1 MIKSMNRL
9 NTVGPVKVGSL
20 KSQLH
25 LRPSYDELLKET
37 LVGDENRPS
46 IENVIDRKATRYR
59 LNQYGS
65 QFDNKDALDIQKKQ
79 ELNRREEVMKEA
91 SSDGGSVRAK
101 LDDTLKQQQS
111 FINERLA
118 EANKQ
123 KEELA
128 EKMRLWREQHDE
140 MASAVS
146 KQSIPE
152 GVEIHSMVSADEM
165 PELEPLEEGEEEDE
179 HENDPVVEL
188 EALKKGKDD
197 DDDAQTTITNA
208 EIMEMQEQANE
219 MELQNVENED
229 VDDERIF
236 KKYLSGIK
244 WMWPVY
250 LAKNPRSLMDS
261 IISKLHQF
269 NVINAVKYDEFKEL
283 LDEYNNTTG
292 VDRNAVKVKLQ
303 KYYEDNV
310 YNKYFVHK
318 ATQQ

>member
-25 LRPSYDELLKET
+25 LRSSYDELLKET

-79 ELNRREEVMKEA
+79 ELNRREEVIKEA

-101 LDDTLKQQQS
+101 LDDELKLADTLKQQQS

-118 EANKQ
+118 ETNKQ

-128 EKMRLWREQHDE
+128 EKMRLWREQHEE

-165 PELEPLEEGEEEDE
+165 PELEPLEEEEEDE
-179 HENDPVVEL
+179 REDDPVVEVA
-188 EALKKGKDD
+188 ALKKGKDD
-197 DDDAQTTITNA
+197 DDDAQTTVTTA
-208 EIMEMQEQANE
+208 EIMEMQEKATE

-236 KKYLSGIK
+236 NNYLSGIK

-250 LAKNPRSLMDS
+250 LAKNPRSLMGS
-261 IISKLHQF
+261 IISTLHQF
-269 NVINAVKYDEFKEL
+269 NVINAFKCDEFKEL
-283 LDEYNNTTG
+283 VHEYNNTTG
-292 VDRNAVKVKLQ
+292 VDRNEVKVKLQ
-303 KYYEDNV
+303 
-310 YNKYFVHK
+310 
-318 ATQQ
+318 

>member
-236 KKYLSGIK
+236 KNYLSGIK

-250 LAKNPRSLMDS
+250 LAK
-261 IISKLHQF
+261 IQE
-269 NVINAVKYDEFKEL
+269 V
-283 LDEYNNTTG
+283 
-292 VDRNAVKVKLQ
+292 
-303 KYYEDNV
+303 
-310 YNKYFVHK
+310 
-318 ATQQ
+318 

>member
-37 LVGDENRPS
+37 LVGDENSPS

-79 ELNRREEVMKEA
+79 ELNKREEVMKEA

-101 LDDTLKQQQS
+101 LDDELKLADTLKQQQS

-118 EANKQ
+118 ETNKQ

-128 EKMRLWREQHDE
+128 EKMRLWREQHEE

-165 PELEPLEEGEEEDE
+165 PELEPLEEGE
-179 HENDPVVEL
+179 

-236 KKYLSGIK
+236 KNYLSGIK
-244 WMWPVY
+244 WMWPEY